1 MPLGK
6 NFFFSF
12 NSLILFIYLGCAGSM
27 LQTQALCCAVQT
39 SLVVAQ
45 GLSCPMACGILV
57 PQPGIE
63 PLSPAWDGG
72 FFMSGPPGKSQEFL
86 RVLEKFI
93 TKSSYKCMLNFTRH
107 AKLFPQWLYKF
118 VLITVS

>member
-1 MPLGK
+1 M
-6 NFFFSF
+6 
-12 NSLILFIYLGCAGSM
+12 
-27 LQTQALCCAVQT
+27 AV
-39 SLVVAQ
+39 LVSSCGTHDLSTMAHR
-45 GLSCPMACGILV
+45 LSCPAECGILV

-63 PLSPAWDGG
+63 PMSPALEGG

-93 TKSSYKCMLNFTRH
+93 TKSSHMCMLNFTTH

>member
-6 NFFFSF
+6 NFFFPF

-39 SLVVAQ
+39 SLAVAR

-63 PLSPAWDGG
+63 PMSPALEGG

-86 RVLEKFI
+86 RVLENLSLSPHICVCSTLQDMPNCFHSGC
-93 TKSSYKCMLNFTRH
+93 TN
-107 AKLFPQWLYKF
+107 LY
-118 VLITVS
+118 